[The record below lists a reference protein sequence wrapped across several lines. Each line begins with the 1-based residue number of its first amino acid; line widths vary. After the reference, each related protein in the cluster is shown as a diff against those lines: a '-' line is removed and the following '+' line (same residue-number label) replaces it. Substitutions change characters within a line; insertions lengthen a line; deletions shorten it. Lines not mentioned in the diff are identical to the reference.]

1 METGAQFL
9 YAVMALVLVGSS
21 LAARR
26 LALGETLKLALAWVA
41 IFGILFILFS
51 FRGEFKTIWNRVT
64 ADLSGTAN
72 QSISGGAVE
81 IRRGDDGHFSV
92 LASVNGR
99 KVAFLIDSGATI
111 TTLASSSAQEAA
123 VEFDRGDYP
132 VIVSTA
138 NGKAKNWRGQV
149 DSLRIETISMDT
161 VDVHVSDNLGDTN
174 LLGMNF
180 LNRLRSWRVE
190 GDVMILEP

>member
-1 METGAQFL
+1 MDTGAQLL
-9 YAVMALVLVGSS
+9 YALMGLVLVGAS

-26 LALGETLKLALAWVA
+26 LAVGEMLKMALAWVG

-64 ADLSGTAN
+64 SDLAGSAN
-72 QSISGGAVE
+72 QSVAGSAVE

-92 LASVNGR
+92 MASVNGR
-99 KVAFLIDSGATI
+99 KIPFLIDSGATI
-111 TTLASSSAQEAA
+111 TTLSSDGARKAA
-123 VEFDRGDYP
+123 VKFDPSGYP
-132 VIVSTA
+132 VVVNTA
-138 NGKAKNWRGQV
+138 NGPALSQRAQV
-149 DSLRIETISMDT
+149 ESLRLETIS
-161 VDVHVSDNLGDTN
+161 VGPINVHVADGLDETN

>member
-26 LALGETLKLALAWVA
+26 LPINDMLKMALAWIA

-51 FRGEFKTIWNRVT
+51 FRSEFKTIWSRVT
-64 ADLSGTAN
+64 ADFAGTAN
-72 QSISGGAVE
+72 QTVAGDKVE

-99 KVAFLIDSGATI
+99 KIPFLIDSGATI
-111 TTLASSSAQEAA
+111 TTLSSNSAKEAA
-123 VEFDRGDYP
+123 VEFDRTDYP
-132 VIVSTA
+132 VIVNTA
-138 NGKAKNWRGQV
+138 NGKAKSWRAQV
-149 DSLRIETISMDT
+149 DSLRLETISAGPIN
-161 VDVHVSDNLGDTN
+161 VHISDGLSDTN

-180 LNRLRSWRVE
+180 LDRLRSWRVE